1 MKNLVIFG
9 CLLLASC
16 TKTAIDQQ
24 VPAAK
29 MNEQQRCDFGMTSFN
44 LTKRPAVEQ
53 FSHEA
58 LRRRPGGNGGTTT
71 TPPPP
76 GVPVLY
82 LDFDGEV
89 VSGTAW
95 NSSGDINCAPA
106 NLTADAIQQIIQRVS
121 NDFSPFNVLITTDAA
136 VYNSSTAKRT
146 KVIITESWEWYGQA
160 GGVAYQGTFAPGST
174 TPCFVFSSLLNYST
188 KAVAEA
194 ISHESGHTIG
204 LYHQSSYDANGVKTA
219 EYNSGVG
226 TGEIAWAPI
235 MGNSYGRNL
244 SLWHKGSSNV
254 SATYIQDDVAI
265 IQSAVGSKTD
275 DFSNGITGAA
285 VLTATADAVI
295 NNATDVDYF
304 SVTAAANQTISVT
317 PFNTGISHAG
327 SNVDLVLKVY
337 NAQGVLLSS
346 INDGPV
352 LNASVALSAGSYY
365 ISVSAGSNANT
376 TTHGMLGKYKISLQ

>member
-1 MKNLVIFG
+1 MKNLVILG
-9 CLLLASC
+9 CLFLASC

-24 VPAAK
+24 VPTAK
-29 MNEQQRCDFGMTSFN
+29 MNEQQRCDFGLTSFN

-53 FSHEA
+53 ISQEA

-82 LDFDGEV
+82 LDFDGEL

-95 NSSGDINCAPA
+95 NSTGDINCAPA
-106 NLTADAIQQIIQRVS
+106 NLTADAINQIIQRVT
-121 NDFSPFNVLITTDAA
+121 NDYSPFNLLVTTDAA
-136 VYNSSTAKRT
+136 VYNASTAKRT

-160 GGVAYQGTFAPGST
+160 GGVAYQGSFAAGST
-174 TPCFVFSSLLNYST
+174 TPCFVFSSLLNYNT
-188 KAVAEA
+188 KAIAEA

-204 LYHQSSYDANGVKTA
+204 LHHQSSYDANGVKTS
-219 EYNSGVG
+219 EYNSGTG
-226 TGEIAWAPI
+226 TGETAWAPI

-244 SLWHKGSSNV
+244 SLWHKGSSTI
-254 SATYIQDDVAI
+254 SATYIQDDVAV
-265 IQSAVGSKTD
+265 IQSQLGSKTD
-275 DFSNGITGAA
+275 DFSNGISGAA
-285 VLTATADAVI
+285 VLTASADAVI

-304 SVTAAANQTISVT
+304 SVTATTDKTVTVT

-346 INDGPV
+346 INDGSV
-352 LNASVALSAGSYY
+352 LNASVVLSAGSYY